1 MKNFNHLYL
10 ESLAYVVDKNVA
22 RTSIPWQELW
32 SLNPDEMLS
41 RVGEVKTILRHEDID
56 FLLQVQGDLNRL
68 LARKGD
74 ILPKV
79 EQFFGNLM
87 KTATLE
93 VIK

>member
-1 MKNFNHLYL
+1 M
-10 ESLAYVVDKNVA
+10 AYVVIKNSA

-32 SLNPDEMLS
+32 SLNPDEMLT
-41 RVGEVKTILRHEDID
+41 RVGEVKTILRHEDIE
-56 FLLQVQGDLNRL
+56 FLFQVQGDLNRL

-74 ILPKV
+74 VLQKV
-79 EQFFGNLM
+79 EQFFRNLM